1 MKTFILITFLLL
13 LLTACNGG
21 ATESAAIATPVA
33 AIMED
38 DTAVATDGDTAA
50 AANPVNPID
59 TTALDVCTMLPE
71 ANVTGVVGPLRESP
85 SAAEFIGD
93 ERGCT
98 YLTEQGFIYT
108 VNVAPLDRWEIMTAV
123 LTDAAP
129 VPDLGDE
136 ALLRQMSSDHA
147 LYVLLDG
154 QAVVQVYNTTDDT
167 AVSTRLAQIAID
179 ALTQN

>member
-13 LLTACNGG
+13 LLTACGGG
-21 ATESAAIATPVA
+21 AADTTTATAPTAVIA
-33 AIMED
+33 ED
-38 DTAVATDGDTAA
+38 DTAVTSQNDTAVV
-50 AANPVNPID
+50 ANPAEPID
-59 TTALDVCTMLPE
+59 TTTLDVCTLLPE
-71 ANVTGVVGPLRESP
+71 AQVTAVVGPLRESP

-108 VNVAPLDRWEIMTAV
+108 INIAPLDRWEIMTAV
-123 LTDAAP
+123 LTDAVS

-136 ALLRQMSSDHA
+136 ALLRELPSDHA

-154 QAVVQVYNTTDDT
+154 QAVVQVYNTTSDT
-167 AVSTRLAQIAID
+167 AVSTQLAQIAID
-179 ALTQN
+179 TLAQR

>member
-13 LLTACNGG
+13 LLTACSGG
-21 ATESAAIATPVA
+21 ASETTATAVPATAVTES
-33 AIMED
+33 
-38 DTAVATDGDTAA
+38 DTAVADNNTHA
-50 AANPVNPID
+50 AANAADPID
-59 TTALDVCTMLPE
+59 TTTLDVCALLPE
-71 ANVTGVVGPLRESP
+71 AEVTAVVGPLRESP

-129 VPDLGDE
+129 VPNLGDE
-136 ALLRQMSSDHA
+136 ALLREMSSDNA

-154 QAVVQVYNTTDDT
+154 QAVIQVYNTTDDT
-167 AVSTRLAQIAID
+167 AVSTRLAQVAID
-179 ALTQN
+179 TLTQN

>member
-1 MKTFILITFLLL
+1 MKTFIIITFLLL

-21 ATESAAIATPVA
+21 ASESAATAVPTA
-33 AIMED
+33 AVSVD
-38 DTAVATDGDTAA
+38 DTAVVTNDSSA
-50 AANPVNPID
+50 AANPVHPID
-59 TTALDVCTMLPE
+59 TTALDVCALLPE
-71 ANVTGVVGPLRESP
+71 AEVTAVVGPLRESP

-129 VPDLGDE
+129 VPNLGDE
-136 ALLRQMSSDHA
+136 ALLREMSSDNA

-154 QAVVQVYNTTDDT
+154 QAVIQVYNTTDDT

-179 ALTQN
+179 TLTQN